1 MGSRLCFSSFD
12 ALRKICAF
20 GRKEQVNFLL
30 VPEPSYPHLMNLWT
44 KLRVGGTIMAPKVRP
59 DTVSL
64 LTKGAKALSA
74 LAVGPLGLLAPFVHL
89 GANKNHS
96 CDVPSLSN
104 TQGSGIFPKL
114 W

>member
-1 MGSRLCFSSFD
+1 
-12 ALRKICAF
+12 
-20 GRKEQVNFLL
+20 
-30 VPEPSYPHLMNLWT
+30 
-44 KLRVGGTIMAPKVRP
+44 MAPKVRP